1 MLFAQV
7 HLDVPIDGPFD
18 YLIGPHHVAKGSIVV
33 VPFRRKKLVGIVESV
48 SDESLV
54 DHRKLKIIESV
65 LLRTVWTGPIFRF
78 AIGCSSRQFFRAI

>member
-18 YLIGPHHVAKGSIVV
+18 YLVGPHHVAKGSIVV

-54 DHRKLKIIESV
+54 EHRKLSTTTTTRSYTITFINTMIS
-65 LLRTVWTGPIFRF
+65 
-78 AIGCSSRQFFRAI
+78 